1 MAPAADQIVLSA
13 AHEQKRRGCMGSLT
27 QPDNLS
33 ECQFTFKWAST
44 ISPDVISVE
53 PSILLLGV
61 QLLDKHV
68 WARDSALPEV
78 SSHLTSK
85 TQGQQ
90 RTTLE
95 KRNLSNTYLCLS
107 QSSDS

>member
-1 MAPAADQIVLSA
+1 MYGQSDPARQPERMSVYIQMGFNHPS
-13 AHEQKRRGCMGSLT
+13 RRYLCRAQYT
-27 QPDNLS
+27 
-33 ECQFTFKWAST
+33 T
-44 ISPDVISVE
+44 
-53 PSILLLGV
+53 LGV

-68 WARDSALPEV
+68 WTRDSVLPEV
-78 SSHLTSK
+78 SSHLTPK